1 MQFQGK
7 SMIQIQKNDE
17 KPHFRPDLGPLR
29 PNSGRQFFFKNLA
42 LSLLRYHGQ
51 LLSCTILEKANDSIL
66 RKLSDER
73 TDRQIDRRARV
84 ISYGAVQ
91 LTSSVQYKFFSR
103 RTTISFKFKNCRKET

>member
-51 LLSCTILEKANDSIL
+51 LSCTISEKANDSIL
-66 RKLSDER
+66 RNLSDGQ
-73 TDRQIDRRARV
+73 TDRRTERRARV

-103 RTTISFKFKNCRKET
+103 QTTISFKFKNCRKET